1 MLRLRSASL
10 CIVTFSEVEMC
21 LSKHASTTVSMTLNY
36 NKLKKRTTHFRIL
49 DSFSEL
55 YLNPETQPYQSA
67 SIIPSSIR
75 VFITISVI
83 SLLNENSLLKSDT

>member
-10 CIVTFSEVEMC
+10 CIVTLSEVEMC

-49 DSFSEL
+49 DSFSGL